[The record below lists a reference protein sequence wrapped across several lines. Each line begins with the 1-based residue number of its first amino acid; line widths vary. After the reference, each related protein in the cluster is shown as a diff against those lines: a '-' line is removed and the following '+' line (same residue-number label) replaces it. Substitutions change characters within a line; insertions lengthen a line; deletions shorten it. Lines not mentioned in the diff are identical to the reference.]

1 MNKIVLTLLGA
12 VVALSPVSAEAK
24 ELPRKVDKAYYC
36 SHVLMEAARVIA
48 ASGDPVSGRIIRERG
63 KTLLTF
69 TYYPVAGFTRSEV
82 KALKPRYEAEAKT
95 DVAAKRYRYNDCSA
109 ADTLAR

>member
-1 MNKIVLTLLGA
+1 MNKVVLTLLSA
-12 VVALSPVSAEAK
+12 AIALSAAPGEAR

-69 TYYPVAGFTRSEV
+69 TYYPVEGFTRSEV
-82 KALKPRYEAEAKT
+82 KALKPKYAAEAKA
-95 DVAAKRYRYNDCSA
+95 DVVAKRYRYDDCA
-109 ADTLAR
+109 AANTLAR